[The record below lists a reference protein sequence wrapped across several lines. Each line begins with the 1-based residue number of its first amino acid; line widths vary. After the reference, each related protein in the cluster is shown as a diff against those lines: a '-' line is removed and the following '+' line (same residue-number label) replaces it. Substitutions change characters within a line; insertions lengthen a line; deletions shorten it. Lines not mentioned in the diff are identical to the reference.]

1 MPVVTWA
8 MLRTWLVRL
17 PAIRLTLSV
26 RSFQM
31 PATPLTSAWPPSLPS
46 VPTSRAT
53 RVTSLAKALS
63 WSTMVLMVCLSSR
76 ISPRTSTVIFLERS
90 PCWTAV
96 VTSAMLRTW
105 LVRLPAMKL
114 TLSVRSFQMPA
125 TPLTSAWPP
134 RRPSVPTSRATR
146 VTSLAKALSWST
158 IVLMVCLSSR
168 ISPWTSTV
176 IFFDRSPCWTAVVT
190 SAMLRTWLVRLPA
203 MKLTLSVRS
212 FQIPATPLTSA
223 WPPSFPSVPTSRAT
237 RVTSP
242 AKALSWSTIVLMV
255 CLSSRIS
262 PRTSTVIF
270 FDRSPCWTAVVTS
283 AMLRTWL
290 VRLPAMKLTFSV
302 RSFQMPALGTDLPG
316 HARDLVGE
324 GVELV
329 DHRVDG
335 VLELQDLSLN
345 VDRDLLRQVAVGDA
359 GGDLGDVADLARQI
373 AGHQVD
379 VVGQV
384 FPDARHALN
393 VRLAAQLALGAHLA
407 GDARHLAREGVQL
420 VDHRVDGVLE
430 LEDLSA
436 DVDGDLL
443 REVTLLDG
451 RRDLGDVAHLAGQ
464 VAGHQVHVVG
474 DVLPHAANPTHVRLA
489 TELALGAHLA
499 RYTRHLA
506 REGVEL
512 ADHRVHG
519 PGGVQELALERA
531 PVDLQGHGL
540 RQVAVGHR
548 ADHARDLGVR
558 AGEVLGQVVDRVE
571 GGRPR
576 ASRAPRGRPVD
587 LALLADLAGEAADLS
602 LQALVGLDDR
612 VEGGGDLAP
621 GPRPVFRQACREVA
635 ALHGL
640 EHAKH
645 RLGVDGLGAI
655 HGLGPVPGCGPGR
668 HISLPLRLFLRVASH
683 RLSGTQNAILVPFPG
698 SLSMRHQPPASC
710 ARSRSATRPMWPG
723 TRTDSA
729 TTNPVPLSLTSTRR
743 PPSSSFAT
751 TVTRV
756 AWACFSALVRASATF
771 LTTMAWM
778 VDGTSLGK
786 RVSM

>member
-1 MPVVTWA
+1 MVSRVA
-8 MLRTWLVRL
+8 ACDLAIFGEVL
-17 PAIRLTLSV
+17 PDAGHALDV
-26 RSFQM
+26 G
-31 PATPLTSAWPPSLPS
+31 LTSQP
-46 VPTSRAT
+46 
-53 RVTSLAKALS
+53 ALS
-63 WSTMVLMVCLSSR
+63 
-76 ISPRTSTVIFLERS
+76 
-90 PCWTAV
+90 AD
-96 VTSAMLRTW
+96 
-105 LVRLPAMKL
+105 
-114 TLSVRSFQMPA
+114 
-125 TPLTSAWPP
+125 
-134 RRPSVPTSRATR
+134 
-146 VTSLAKALSWST
+146 LA
-158 IVLMVCLSSR
+158 R
-168 ISPWTSTV
+168 
-176 IFFDRSPCWTAVVT
+176 D
-190 SAMLRTWLVRLPA
+190 
-203 MKLTLSVRS
+203 
-212 FQIPATPLTSA
+212 
-223 WPPSFPSVPTSRAT
+223 
-237 RVTSP
+237 
-242 AKALSWSTIVLMV
+242 
-255 CLSSRIS
+255 
-262 PRTSTVIF
+262 
-270 FDRSPCWTAVVTS
+270 
-283 AMLRTWL
+283 
-290 VRLPAMKLTFSV
+290 
-302 RSFQMPALGTDLPG
+302 
-316 HARDLVGE
+316 ARDLVGA

-359 GGDLGDVADLARQI
+359 GGDLGDVADLARQV

-379 VVGQV
+379 VVGDV
-384 FPDARHALN
+384 FPDAGHAL
-393 VRLAAQLALGAHLA
+393 
-407 GDARHLAREGVQL
+407 
-420 VDHRVDGVLE
+420 
-430 LEDLSA
+430 
-436 DVDGDLL
+436 
-443 REVTLLDG
+443 
-451 RRDLGDVAHLAGQ
+451 
-464 VAGHQVHVVG
+464 
-474 DVLPHAANPTHVRLA
+474 HVRLA
-489 TELALGAHLA
+489 TELALGAHLT

-576 ASRAPRGRPVD
+576 ASHAPRRRPAD
-587 LALLADLAGEAADLS
+587 MTLLADLAGEAADLP
-602 LQALVGLDDR
+602 LEALVGLDDR

-621 GPRPVFRQACREVA
+621 GSRPVFRQAGREVA

-655 HGLGPVPGCGPGR
+655 RGLGPLPGCGPRR
-668 HISLPLRLFLRVASH
+668 HVSLPLRLFLRVASH
-683 RLSGTQNAILVPFPG
+683 RLSGTQNSIFVPVPG

-778 VDGTSLGK
+778 ADGTSLGK